1 MLIIREVLTAKPGPA
16 SRLAKLFKKIFG
28 SDPNPEN
35 VFMRLTVSV
44 TGGWGEKGSETENYQ
59 SHEKRFKNAA
69 TPTSL
74 LHHRRMGTSS
84 FTKETE
90 AQWEYT
96 ANGQTH
102 KPYKAVETHLVLQS
116 RAAPWFPVQLIHP
129 LVAWRF
135 GVNDPD

>member
-1 MLIIREVLTAKPGPA
+1 M
-16 SRLAKLFKKIFG
+16 
-28 SDPNPEN
+28 PEN
-35 VFMRLTVSV
+35 VAR
-44 TGGWGEKGSETENYQ
+44 
-59 SHEKRFKNAA
+59 
-69 TPTSL
+69 TPSR

-84 FTKETE
+84 FTKETG

-96 ANGQTH
+96 ANGQTD

-116 RAAPWFPVQLIHP
+116 RAAPWFPVQLIHS